1 MGFFADLKTKRE
13 AKKAQRQ
20 FDLELSEWSVENK
33 ALTSALEIFSA
44 AAKGD
49 QPEDHQLVQK
59 SGELVLWTGT
69 AIFHEAGRTP
79 SRYVGASSGFSI
91 PIVAGIR
98 YRVGATKGSIIPG
111 DEMQIEKEAGLVKL
125 TNQRLIFAGSAN
137 TCEWLFSKF
146 LSAGS
151 NPTHNDFLFAVSNR
165 KKTAGLRFSMED
177 GRHFAHLFALALY
190 AFENGVPA
198 TVTAIKK
205 ELIENQE
212 QKPKLILPAS
222 KPKEIK
228 G

>member
-1 MGFFADLKTKRE
+1 MGFFADLKTKRA
-13 AKKAQRQ
+13 AKKAQAVYELEMYEW
-20 FDLELSEWSVENK
+20 DLENK
-33 ALTSALEIFSA
+33 ALTSALDIFSA

-205 ELIENQE
+205 ELKESE
-212 QKPKLILPAS
+212 EKKPKLILPVS